1 MDAIALLKSDHRTV
15 EGLFK
20 RVEEQSDTAHATRGK
35 LFAEIKG
42 ALTVHAEIEEKIFY
56 PAFKARTK
64 RNTEQSDEVLEA
76 YEEHGNVKAMLEK
89 LSALKPDDETYN
101 AKLQVLSDLVKHH
114 VKEEETEL
122 FKQAK
127 QLFDGAELEELG
139 EELEAARGR
148 LNSRHAVA
156 AR

>member
-1 MDAIALLKSDHRTV
+1 MDALTLLKSDHRAV

-20 RVEEQSDTAHATRGK
+20 QVEEQSDTAHATRRK
-35 LFAEIKG
+35 LFTQIKD
-42 ALTVHAEIEEKIFY
+42 ALTEHARIEETVFY

-64 RNTEQSDEVLEA
+64 RNTEESDEVLEA

-89 LSALKPDDETYN
+89 LSALEPDDETYN
-101 AKLQVLSDLVKHH
+101 AKLQVLSELVKHH
-114 VKEEETEL
+114 VKEEETML

-139 EELEAARGR
+139 EELEAAKE
-148 LNSRHAVA
+148 A
-156 AR
+156 AAASA